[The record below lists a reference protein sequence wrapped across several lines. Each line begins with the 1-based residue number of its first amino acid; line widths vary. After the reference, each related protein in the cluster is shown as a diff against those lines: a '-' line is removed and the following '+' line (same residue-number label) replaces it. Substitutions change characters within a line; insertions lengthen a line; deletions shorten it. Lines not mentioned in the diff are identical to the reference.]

1 MSRSLGLALAVA
13 GATLI
18 GAGPA
23 RAQADWRRIHLSDE
37 STLDIPA
44 VVGDEYKAPAE
55 LAQKGDLMFF
65 AVDSGPAG
73 ELDCLLR
80 RTLYGRGLPDAAP
93 NREDLFKTLDSK
105 EDRLGLCAG
114 RGDNEHQAVNDGGSL
129 KGYPS
134 GRCVVGY
141 TATGQDAAGGPGTG
155 RVVDSMTVAAPGGYY
170 TLGCTLHAADQ
181 RTAEREWFNDW
192 RRLIEHMQ
200 GSLLVP

>member
-1 MSRSLGLALAVA
+1 MTRSLGIALAAAGFALAA
-13 GATLI
+13 GA
-18 GAGPA
+18 AH
-23 RAQADWRRIHLSDE
+23 AQTEWKRIHLSDE

-44 VVGDEYKAPAE
+44 VVGDEYKVPDP

-65 AVDSGPAG
+65 SVTSGPAG

-80 RTLYGRGLPDAAP
+80 RTFYGHGLPEGP
-93 NREDLFKTLDSK
+93 TREQMFDKLGSDDRIDLCT
-105 EDRLGLCAG
+105 G
-114 RGDNEHQAVNDGGSL
+114 RGDSQRKAISEGGSL

-141 TATGQDAAGGPGTG
+141 TATGKDAEAGPGVG
-155 RVVDSMTVAAPGGYY
+155 RVVDSLTVAANQAYY

-181 RTAEREWFNDW
+181 RTAEREWFYDW
-192 RRLIEHMQ
+192 RGVIQHMQ

>member
-1 MSRSLGLALAVA
+1 MTRPLGLTLACA
-13 GATLI
+13 AFALI
-18 GAGPA
+18 GAGAA
-23 RAQADWRRIHLSDE
+23 RAQTEWRRVHLGDE

-44 VVGDEYKAPAE
+44 VVGEEYKVPDA

-65 AVDSGPAG
+65 SVVSGPAG

-80 RTLYGRGLPDAAP
+80 RTLYGHGLPEAP
-93 NREDLFKTLDSK
+93 TREEMFDTLGSDDRIDLCT
-105 EDRLGLCAG
+105 G
-114 RGDNEHQAVNDGGSL
+114 RGESQRKAINEGGSL

-141 TATGQDAAGGPGTG
+141 TATGKDAEAGPGLG
-155 RVVDSMTVAAPGGYY
+155 RVVDSLTVAANQAYY

-192 RRLIEHMQ
+192 RGVIQHMQ